1 MQNYNVFFSW
11 YDIDQ
16 YHWCLIQF
24 QGSVD
29 ENSRSDDEYDDLAM
43 EDSLDD
49 SYLPD
54 NEVDEPTDMKNIAS
68 DKMAPDGMVAVDKYQ
83 CNLEHFLGEQL
94 TGGGSSSGEGIK
106 VRRRSLSDPFQL
118 PNRAQSIPLKIL

>member
-1 MQNYNVFFSW
+1 MWN
-11 YDIDQ
+11 DIDQ

-43 EDSLDD
+43 EDSMDD

-54 NEVDEPTDMKNIAS
+54 NEIDEPTDTKDIAS
-68 DKMAPDGMVAVDKYQ
+68 DKIMAPDGMVAVDKYQ
-83 CNLEHFLGEQL
+83 FNLEHFLSEQL
-94 TGGGSSSGEGIK
+94 AGSSGEGIK
-106 VRRRSLSDPFQL
+106 VRRRSMSDPFQL